1 MQSNIPGVIVLKK
14 SEDVVEGNDDEV
26 AGSKF
31 EWERFAMPFLLLS
44 FSWPQ
49 LWWQGMMIFTGKTRA
64 NVYFSETATIKSV
77 LYSWRTTLLLNHFV
91 SSSAGIVLTSI
102 NSPPYHTHLV
112 AGEPQH
118 LEKNK
123 VSMISGSLKWL
134 TRNFTFVP
142 TGARLHQD
150 RSKDTPKSSRRKLA
164 VVDDWLKRWKSPFAQ
179 IMPGLADSAMIS
191 RNGVRRGPL

>member
-49 LWWQGMMIFTGKTRA
+49 LWWQGMIIFTGKTRSH
-64 NVYFSETATIKSV
+64 VYFSETATIKSMLSLCIV
-77 LYSWRTTLLLNHFV
+77 EGQHYCWINLYHLQRVSYSHRFTTLSYTL
-91 SSSAGIVLTSI
+91 SRWGTTASR
-102 NSPPYHTHLV
+102 
-112 AGEPQH
+112 
-118 LEKNK
+118 KDK

-150 RSKDTPKSSRRKLA
+150 RRKDTPKSSRRKLA
-164 VVDDWLKRWKSPFAQ
+164 VVDDWLERWKSPFA
-179 IMPGLADSAMIS
+179 
-191 RNGVRRGPL
+191 